1 MTASNLVFPHIL
13 RHHGT
18 APALV
23 SDGRSL
29 SYAELD
35 AWAARAAV
43 DAAGPDQIDHLALD
57 LARALLTEEQR
68 ADLVDGREHE
78 LHCGHAHVIRRVHA
92 EPSMRGIVL
101 TTEEEGVAIA
111 SGAWLGGERAALL
124 MQSSGVGNCINMMS
138 LLQSCRFPFL
148 SLVTMRGEYAEFNP
162 WQVPMSKA
170 TQGSMELMGIT
181 VLRAERADEVADIVS
196 AALDA
201 AFEGGEQVAVL
212 LSQSLIGRKKWLR
225 N

>member
-1 MTASNLVFPHIL
+1 MS
-13 RHHGT
+13 
-18 APALV
+18 
-23 SDGRSL
+23 
-29 SYAELD
+29 
-35 AWAARAAV
+35 
-43 DAAGPDQIDHLALD
+43 
-57 LARALLTEEQR
+57 EEQPKSAWQEDIFNVLKQGNIR
-68 ADLVDGREHE
+68 QVTYVPDA
-78 LHCGHAHVIRRVHA
+78 GHAHVIRRVHA

-101 TTEEEGVAIA
+101 TSEQEGVAIA
-111 SGAWLGGERAALL
+111 AGAWLGGERSALL

-138 LLQSCRFPFL
+138 LLHSCRFPFL

-181 VLRAERADEVADIVS
+181 VLRAERADEVEDIVS

>member
-1 MTASNLVFPHIL
+1 MS
-13 RHHGT
+13 
-18 APALV
+18 
-23 SDGRSL
+23 
-29 SYAELD
+29 
-35 AWAARAAV
+35 
-43 DAAGPDQIDHLALD
+43 
-57 LARALLTEEQR
+57 EEQPKSAWQEDIFNVLKLGNIR
-68 ADLVDGREHE
+68 QVAYVPDA
-78 LHCGHAHVIRRVHA
+78 GHAHVIRRVHA

-101 TTEEEGVAIA
+101 TSEQEGVAIA
-111 SGAWLGGERAALL
+111 AGAWLGGERAALL

-138 LLQSCRFPFL
+138 LLHSCRFPFL
-148 SLVTMRGEYAEFNP
+148 TLVTMRGEYAEFNP

-181 VLRAERADEVADIVS
+181 VLRAEHADEVADIVS

>member
-1 MTASNLVFPHIL
+1 MS
-13 RHHGT
+13 
-18 APALV
+18 
-23 SDGRSL
+23 
-29 SYAELD
+29 
-35 AWAARAAV
+35 
-43 DAAGPDQIDHLALD
+43 
-57 LARALLTEEQR
+57 EEQPQSPWQEDIFNVLKQGNIR
-68 ADLVDGREHE
+68 QVTYVPDA
-78 LHCGHAHVIRRVHA
+78 GHAHVIRRVHA

-101 TTEEEGVAIA
+101 TSEQEGVAIA
-111 SGAWLGGERAALL
+111 AGAWLGGERSALL

-138 LLQSCRFPFL
+138 LLHSCRFPFL
-148 SLVTMRGEYAEFNP
+148 TLVTMRGEYAEFNP

-181 VLRAERADEVADIVS
+181 VLRAERADEVEDIVS

>member
-1 MTASNLVFPHIL
+1 MS
-13 RHHGT
+13 
-18 APALV
+18 
-23 SDGRSL
+23 
-29 SYAELD
+29 
-35 AWAARAAV
+35 
-43 DAAGPDQIDHLALD
+43 
-57 LARALLTEEQR
+57 EEQPKSAWQEDIFNVLKQGNIR
-68 ADLVDGREHE
+68 QVTYVPDA
-78 LHCGHAHVIRRVHA
+78 GHAHVIRRVHA

-101 TTEEEGVAIA
+101 TSEQEGVAIA
-111 SGAWLGGERAALL
+111 AGAWLGGERSALL
-124 MQSSGVGNCINMMS
+124 MHSSGVGNCINMMS
-138 LLQSCRFPFL
+138 LLHSCRFPFL
-148 SLVTMRGEYAEFNP
+148 TLVTMRGEYAEFNP

>member
-1 MTASNLVFPHIL
+1 MS
-13 RHHGT
+13 
-18 APALV
+18 
-23 SDGRSL
+23 
-29 SYAELD
+29 
-35 AWAARAAV
+35 
-43 DAAGPDQIDHLALD
+43 
-57 LARALLTEEQR
+57 EEQPKSAWQEDIFNVLKQGNIR
-68 ADLVDGREHE
+68 QVTYVPDA
-78 LHCGHAHVIRRVHA
+78 GHAHVIRRVHA

-101 TTEEEGVAIA
+101 TSEQEGVAIA
-111 SGAWLGGERAALL
+111 AGAWLGGERSALL

-138 LLQSCRFPFL
+138 LLHSCRLPIL
-148 SLVTMRGEYAEFNP
+148 TLVTMRGEYAEFNP

-181 VLRAERADEVADIVS
+181 VLRAERADEVEDIVS

>member
-1 MTASNLVFPHIL
+1 MS
-13 RHHGT
+13 
-18 APALV
+18 
-23 SDGRSL
+23 
-29 SYAELD
+29 
-35 AWAARAAV
+35 
-43 DAAGPDQIDHLALD
+43 
-57 LARALLTEEQR
+57 EEQPHSPWQEDIFNVLKQGNIR
-68 ADLVDGREHE
+68 QVAYVPDA
-78 LHCGHAHVIRRVHA
+78 GHAHVIRRVHA

-101 TTEEEGVAIA
+101 TTEEEGVAVA
-111 SGAWLGGERAALL
+111 AGAWLGGERAALL
-124 MQSSGVGNCINMMS
+124 MQSSGVGNCIFMRS

-181 VLRAERADEVADIVS
+181 VLRAERADEVEDIVS

-212 LSQSLIGRKKWLR
+212 LSQSLIGRKKWIR

>member
-1 MTASNLVFPHIL
+1 MS
-13 RHHGT
+13 
-18 APALV
+18 
-23 SDGRSL
+23 
-29 SYAELD
+29 
-35 AWAARAAV
+35 
-43 DAAGPDQIDHLALD
+43 
-57 LARALLTEEQR
+57 EEQPHAPWQEDIFKVLKQGNIR
-68 ADLVDGREHE
+68 QVSYVPDA
-78 LHCGHAHVIRRVHA
+78 GHAHVIRRVHA
-92 EPSMRGIVL
+92 DPDMRGIVL
-101 TTEEEGVAIA
+101 TTEEEGVAIN
-111 SGAWLGGERAALL
+111 SGAWLGGVRSALL

-170 TQGSMELMGIT
+170 TQGAMELMGIT
-181 VLRAERADEVADIVS
+181 VLRAERADEVEDIVS

-212 LSQSLIGRKKWLR
+212 LSQSLIGRKKWIR